1 MNHRHI
7 WVIDDDSCIRFIIE
21 DSLTQWGYQTRGFS
35 DGLAALEQLNQ
46 SNNPPALIISDV
58 RMPGLDGISLLEH
71 AQRCFPDLPLIITT
85 AYSDLDSTV
94 SAYQQGAFDY
104 LAKPFD
110 LEELR
115 QLVARVMRHN
125 QSTITARQPQARN
138 SETRPPARGI
148 IGDSPAMQTLYR
160 TIGRL
165 AKTRVNVLIS
175 GETGTGKELIANALH
190 KHSPATSGPFV
201 ALNMAAIPPELAEAE
216 LFGHEKGA
224 FTGATQAREGRFT
237 QADKGT
243 LFLDEIGDM
252 PLSLQAK
259 LLRALAEGSYYPI
272 GGQQVRNANARIIA
286 ASHRNLAQLVET
298 GEFREDLYHRLNVI
312 HLSLPPLRER
322 GKDILE
328 LLEFHLEK
336 AATAHELPLKKLSEA
351 AKKMLLDY
359 AWPGNIRQLEN
370 LCQQLTIMSP
380 LEVIEIEDLPPL
392 MNKNA
397 PKAQKNTATNSD
409 EDWES
414 QLSADVAQALSSGQ
428 NSLYQHF
435 LERFDRVLIKT
446 ALQRRE
452 HHKQQAARA
461 LGIGRNTLTRKLKT
475 QNG

>member
-1 MNHRHI
+1 MNNRHI

-35 DGLAALEQLNQ
+35 DGLPALKQLNQ

-71 AQRCFPDLPLIITT
+71 AQRRFPDLPLIITT

-110 LEELR
+110 LEELC

-125 QSTITARQPQARN
+125 QSAATARRPQARN

-148 IGDSPAMQTLYR
+148 IGDSPAMQMLYR

-190 KHSPATSGPFV
+190 KHSPVASGAFV

-272 GGQQVRNANARIIA
+272 GGQQLRNANARIIA
-286 ASHRNLAQLVET
+286 ASHRDLTQLVET

-322 GKDILE
+322 GKDILA
-328 LLEFHLEK
+328 LFEFHLKK
-336 AATAHELPLKKLSEA
+336 AAAAHDLPLKKLSET
-351 AKKMLLDY
+351 AKNMLLGY

-380 LEVIEIEDLPPL
+380 VEVIEIEDLPPL
-392 MNKNA
+392 MNKSA
-397 PKAQKNTATNSD
+397 AKAHKNTETNSD
-409 EDWES
+409 EGWES
-414 QLSADVAQALSSGQ
+414 LLSVDVAEALRTDESG
-428 NSLYQHF
+428 LYQNF
-435 LERFDRVLIKT
+435 LERFDTVLINT
-446 ALQRRE
+446 ALHASD
-452 HHKQQAARA
+452 HHKQHAARS

-475 QNG
+475 RNG